1 MQLDKNKKE
10 WQTKIGEFMGFFS
23 KIFAG
28 LKKTKDSIS
37 QKLSMIFGN
46 GELTEDFFEDLEYAL
61 ISSDIGV
68 ETTNII
74 IEDVKKQCKEKKI
87 KVQEEFK
94 RILKDSIKKIL
105 SNTKINEEK
114 YPTSIMLL
122 GVNGVGKTTAI
133 GKLANLYKSK
143 KKSVVLAAG
152 DTFRAAASDQL
163 TIWAERSKVRIVK
176 QNEGADSAS
185 VVFDAVSSAKAKNDD
200 VLLIDTAGRLH
211 NKVNLM
217 EELKKISKVV
227 QNQWPECDYKKY
239 IVLDAT
245 TGQNALPQVEY
256 FNQAVGLDGIILTK
270 LDGTSKGG
278 VVIEIVN
285 KFHIPVVYVG
295 VGEGVDD
302 LLPFNADDF
311 VEAII

>member
-1 MQLDKNKKE
+1 
-10 WQTKIGEFMGFFS
+10 MGFFS

-28 LKKTKDSIS
+28 LKKTKDSLAK
-37 QKLSMIFGN
+37 KLSIIFGK
-46 GELTEDFFEDLEYAL
+46 GELTDEFFEDLEYTL

-68 ETTNII
+68 ETTSVI
-74 IEDVKKQCKEKKI
+74 IEDVRKSCKKQKI
-87 KVQEEFK
+87 KTQEEFK
-94 RILKDSIKKIL
+94 NVLKQALKNILLDVKIP
-105 SNTKINEEK
+105 EDD
-114 YPTSIMLL
+114 YPKAIMLL

-133 GKLANLYKSK
+133 GKLANYYKSQ
-143 KKSVVLAAG
+143 KKSVVMAAG

-163 TIWAERSKVRIVK
+163 TVWAERAKVRIVK

-185 VVFDAVSSAKAKNDD
+185 VVFDAVKSAIAKKDD

-227 QNQWPECDYKKY
+227 TREWPECNYKKY

-256 FNQAVGLDGIILTK
+256 FNEAVGLDGIILTK

-278 VVIEIVN
+278 VVFEIIH
-285 KFHIPVVYVG
+285 KLHIPIVFVG
-295 VGEGVDD
+295 VGEGIDD
-302 LLPFNADDF
+302 LLPFNIDEF
-311 VEAII
+311 VDAIV

>member
-1 MQLDKNKKE
+1 
-10 WQTKIGEFMGFFS
+10 MGFFS

-28 LKKTKDSIS
+28 LKKTKDSLAK
-37 QKLSMIFGN
+37 KLSMIFGS
-46 GELTEDFFEDLEYAL
+46 GELTDEFFDDLEYSL

-68 ETTNII
+68 ETSAEII
-74 IEDVKKQCKEKKI
+74 KNVRATCKKQKI
-87 KVQEEFK
+87 KTQDEFIK
-94 RILKDSIKKIL
+94 VLKDAIKQIL
-105 SNTKINEEK
+105 QNVQIEEDNF
-114 YPTSIMLL
+114 PLSIMLL

-133 GKLANLYKSK
+133 GKLANYYKSQ

-163 TIWAERSKVRIVK
+163 TVWADRAKVRIVK
-176 QNEGADSAS
+176 QAEGADSAS
-185 VVFDAVSSAKAKNDD
+185 VVFDAVQSAKAKNDD

-227 QNQWPECDYKKY
+227 TNQWQECQYKKY

-256 FNQAVGLDGIILTK
+256 FNEAVGLDGIILTK

-285 KFHIPVVYVG
+285 KLKIPVVFVG
-295 VGEGVDD
+295 VGEGIDD
-302 LLPFNADDF
+302 LLPFDVDDF
-311 VEAII
+311 VDAIL

>member
-1 MQLDKNKKE
+1 
-10 WQTKIGEFMGFFS
+10 MGFFS
-23 KIFAG
+23 KIFEG
-28 LKKTKDSIS
+28 LKKTKNSLA
-37 QKLSMIFGN
+37 QKLSMIFGS
-46 GELTEDFFEDLEYAL
+46 GELDDEFFEDLEYAL

-68 ETTNII
+68 ETTAKII
-74 IEDVKKQCKEKKI
+74 ANVKQECKKQKI
-87 KVQEEFK
+87 KTQDEFK
-94 RILKDSIKKIL
+94 NVLKQAIKDILLAVDL
-105 SNTKINEEK
+105 PEEK

-133 GKLANLYKSK
+133 GKLAGYYKSL

-163 TIWAERSKVRIVK
+163 TVWAERAKVRIVK
-176 QNEGADSAS
+176 QSEGADSAS
-185 VVFDAVSSAKAKNDD
+185 VVFDAVTSAKAKNDD

-227 QNQWPECDYKKY
+227 DTKWPECNYKKY
-239 IVLDAT
+239 IVIDAT

-278 VVIEIVN
+278 VIVEIVD
-285 KFHIPVVYVG
+285 KLHIPVVFVG
-295 VGEGVDD
+295 VGEGIDD
-302 LLPFNADDF
+302 LLPFNVQEF
-311 VEAII
+311 VDAII

>member
-1 MQLDKNKKE
+1 
-10 WQTKIGEFMGFFS
+10 MGFFS

-28 LKKTKDSIS
+28 LKKTKDSLAS
-37 QKLSMIFGN
+37 KLSMIFGS
-46 GELTEDFFEDLEYAL
+46 GELTDEFFDDLEYSL

-68 ETTNII
+68 ETSAEI
-74 IEDVKKQCKEKKI
+74 IEKVRATCKKQKI
-87 KVQEEFK
+87 KTQDEFIK
-94 RILKDSIKKIL
+94 ILKDAIKQIL
-105 SNTKINEEK
+105 QDVEQNEDSF
-114 YPTSIMLL
+114 PLSIMLL

-133 GKLANLYKSK
+133 GKLANYYKSQ

-163 TIWAERSKVRIVK
+163 TVWADRAKVRIVK
-176 QNEGADSAS
+176 QAEGADSAS
-185 VVFDAVSSAKAKNDD
+185 VVFDAVQSAKSKKDD

-227 QNQWPECDYKKY
+227 TNQWQECQYKKY

-245 TGQNALPQVEY
+245 TGQNAIPQVEY
-256 FNQAVGLDGIILTK
+256 FNEAVGLDGIILTK

-285 KFHIPVVYVG
+285 KLKIPVVFVG
-295 VGEGVDD
+295 VGEGIDD
-302 LLPFNADDF
+302 LLPFNIDDF
-311 VEAII
+311 VDAIL